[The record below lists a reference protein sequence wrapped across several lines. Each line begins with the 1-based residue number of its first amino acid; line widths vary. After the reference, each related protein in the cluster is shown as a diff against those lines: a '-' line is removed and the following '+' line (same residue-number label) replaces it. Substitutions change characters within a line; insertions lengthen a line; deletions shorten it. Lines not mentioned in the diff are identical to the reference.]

1 MDGYT
6 YSGFI
11 VVQGG
16 TLRMLT
22 GSTITKVAAASSSAA
37 VTVGPLSAV
46 NVASLFELQGGK
58 ITGNITD
65 AVNEP
70 WRTPASHGAVLLR
83 RNGQFI
89 MSSASKITNNTRGVV
104 IAGPDA
110 SFTMSGGSITGN
122 GKILENGAV
131 TDYAEGMRGAGVCV
145 GQNLYKGTFT
155 MTGGEISGNGLPGD
169 ATKDLPPGGGVYV
182 TSRTSSLILKG
193 AVNIKPDDPDD
204 PDNTGNTVCLTSASS
219 GECPVITLGPGF
231 TVSNPKITLDLASTR
246 PEWVIKWVGKTVLKL
261 GDGSTDTIANLK
273 ERFELRNFYYSSGNK
288 NFELVTDPL
297 LSNYMIDDQGKLVPD
312 SNSSA

>member
-65 AVNEP
+65 IANSP
-70 WRTPASHGAVLLR
+70 WTAPASHGAVLLR
-83 RNGQFI
+83 RNGQFT
-89 MSSASKITNNTRGVV
+89 MSGASEITNNTRGVV

-110 SFTMSGGSITGN
+110 SFAMSGGFITGN

-131 TDYAEGMRGAGVCV
+131 TDYADGIRGAGVCV

-155 MTGGEISGNGLPGD
+155 MTGGEISGNGIAATAALP
-169 ATKDLPPGGGVYV
+169 PPGGGVYV

-219 GECPVITLGPGF
+219 GECPFITLGQGF
-231 TVSNPKITLDLASTR
+231 TASNPKITLDLASTR
-246 PEWVIKWVGKTVLKL
+246 PEWVIKWVGKKVLQL
-261 GDGSTDTIANLK
+261 DGGTTPIPLDLR
-273 ERFELRNFYYSSGNK
+273 ERFELRNFYYSSGNRD
-288 NFELVTDPL
+288 FELAEVDPQLSAGYEISTD
-297 LSNYMIDDQGKLVPD
+297 GVLVPKP
-312 SNSSA
+312 